1 MRVDFELTTCGCSQG
16 GIGSVRAYRG
26 GVEIRKEIVG
36 SVRDIVEFI
45 EHVEGDRYLVR
56 IRTRIPDSEFFYL
69 LRTLLNSS
77 AEIRVMKNQWGID
90 CSYWEYRTG

>member
-56 IRTRIPDSEFFYL
+56 IRTRLPDDSFFFLIRCLKDRGADINIPV
-69 LRTLLNSS
+69 N
-77 AEIRVMKNQWGID
+77 KWGI
-90 CSYWEYRTG
+90 EVP